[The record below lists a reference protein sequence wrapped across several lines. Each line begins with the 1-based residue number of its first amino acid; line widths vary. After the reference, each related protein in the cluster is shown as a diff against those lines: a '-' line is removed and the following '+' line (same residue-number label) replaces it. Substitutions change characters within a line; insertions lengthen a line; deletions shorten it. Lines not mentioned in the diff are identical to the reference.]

1 MKGILSDL
9 RAKEDNERGKMKE
22 QSMNYCCDCDW
33 AVKKGLFFKR
43 WYCTNPQKNEEFG
56 SHVFHPV
63 TCKPVLKTP
72 ITCDLA
78 RFVGKEG
85 ATEQHAVNLK
95 HPCSNYKGQLRGHP
109 AIPPPAT
116 PLHEAPPMPERKAA
130 SFSEFLMGEVQK
142 TKEAKEAN
150 EKIIY
155 LKEENKRLKEAKEEL
170 LLILKRTC
178 NLYRSSARCPE
189 YVDECKHGSAQSCST
204 FRTIQK
210 YDRKDGNK

>member
-1 MKGILSDL
+1 MS
-9 RAKEDNERGKMKE
+9 NETDK
-22 QSMNYCCDCDW
+22 MNYCCDCGW

-56 SHVFHPV
+56 SNVFHPV

-78 RFVGKEG
+78 RFVEKRGG
-85 ATEQHAVNLK
+85 VEQLAVNLK
-95 HPCSNYKGQLRGHP
+95 HPCPNYKGQLRGHP
-109 AIPPPAT
+109 AIPPRAT
-116 PLHEAPPMPERKAA
+116 PRFPEAPPMPERKAA
-130 SFSEFLMGEVQK
+130 SFSEFLMGEIQK

-155 LKEENKRLKEAKEEL
+155 LQAENKELKEAKREL
-170 LLILKRTC
+170 LLILKKTC
-178 NLYRSSARCPE
+178 TLYNINAQCQE
-189 YVDECKHGSAQSCST
+189 YVDECKHGLEQSCSV

-210 YDRKDGNK
+210 HDGKDGNK